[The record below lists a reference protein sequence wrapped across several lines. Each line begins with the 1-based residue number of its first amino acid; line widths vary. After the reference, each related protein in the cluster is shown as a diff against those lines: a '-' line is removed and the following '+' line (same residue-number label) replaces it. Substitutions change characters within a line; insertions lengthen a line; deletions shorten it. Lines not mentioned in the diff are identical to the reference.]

1 MDRAMELG
9 ENLVRYGIKVDV
21 YKPQLDNNE
30 NILFPSKKLKI
41 KNKTK
46 HTHLN
51 ASIAACPY
59 YVND

>member
-41 KNKTK
+41 KNKTY
-46 HTHLN
+46 TFERFNSGMPLL
-51 ASIAACPY
+51 C
-59 YVND
+59 